1 MASCFEW
8 LPFQRLASISIRA
21 ALTTVCRSAAGAET
35 SYTVPMEVPLFPLR
49 TVLFP
54 GGPLPLRIFEQRY
67 LDMISRCLREEIDF
81 GVVLI
86 RAGSEAGP
94 ASTYDIGTR
103 ARISDWYQG
112 SDGLLGVTA
121 IGAGRFRIEDSRRQK
136 DGLLIGTIKPLDE
149 PPPQPLPEAYAPL
162 AQILAGVLDDLGR
175 LYRDVERH
183 YDDADW
189 VGFRFAEILPIEA
202 TEKQACLETTDAIQR
217 LESMR
222 TVLKTVRS

>member
-1 MASCFEW
+1 MD
-8 LPFQRLASISIRA
+8 I
-21 ALTTVCRSAAGAET
+21 
-35 SYTVPMEVPLFPLR
+35 PLFPLR

-94 ASTYDIGTR
+94 ATTFDTGTL

-121 IGAGRFRIEDSRRQK
+121 IGHDRFRINDTQREE
-136 DGLLIGTIKPLDE
+136 DGLLLGNVSVIE
-149 PPPQPLPEAYAPL
+149 AQPPQALPEAYAPL

-202 TEKQACLETTDAIQR
+202 QHKQECLEMIDPLER
-217 LESMR
+217 LEAVR
-222 TVLKTVRS
+222 AALETVRS